1 MTIDG
6 PGPAE
11 RRLRRSLATAGT
23 ELGFGVQL
31 ASLAALCYWGFRT
44 GDGLGLR
51 LLLGLGVPAAARAVW
66 DVFLAEHRAKVEL
79 PLAARLVLKLVLL
92 GSAAVALHATGLTTL
107 AAVFA
112 ALVVFSLALDFG
124 NG

>member
-6 PGPAE
+6 PGPTE
-11 RRLRRSLATAGT
+11 RRLRRSLARAGT

-44 GDGLGLR
+44 GDSLGLR
-51 LLLGLGVPAAARAVW
+51 LLLGLGAPAAARAVW
-66 DVFLAEHRAKVEL
+66 DVFLAERRTKVEL

-92 GSAAVALHATGLTTL
+92 GVAVVALSAAGPATL
-107 AAVFA
+107 AAMFA
-112 ALVVFSLALDFG
+112 ALVAFSLALDFG